1 MRRSKNREERQMMLK
16 ISADDFSGALN
27 LDNKEIIGFQTIE
40 KKEKLDIKNIENKFI
55 ADPTF

>member
-1 MRRSKNREERQMMLK
+1 MLK

-27 LDNKEIIGFQTIE
+27 LDNKEIIGFQTIQ